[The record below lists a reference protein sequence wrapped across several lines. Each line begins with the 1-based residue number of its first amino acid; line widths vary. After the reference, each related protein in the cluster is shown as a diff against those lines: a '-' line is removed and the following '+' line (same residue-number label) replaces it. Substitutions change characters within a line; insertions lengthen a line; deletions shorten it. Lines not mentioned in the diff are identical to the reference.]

1 MEVALEHHKGTVSIG
16 GRRVT
21 NFRFAD
27 DIDGVGGSEKEL
39 SLLVKSLDETCEDA
53 GMEISGGKTK
63 VMTNKE
69 GGFTVGVEVQGVKL
83 EEVKSFKYLGSIISD
98 QGSKPEIV
106 NRIAQATAALAK
118 LQIIWKDK
126 NIAFGSKIRLMR
138 ALVTS
143 IFLYIMHV
151 NPGL

>member
-1 MEVALEHHKGTVSIG
+1 MVRTFSYDLTY
-16 GRRVT
+16 T

-106 NRIAQATAALAK
+106 NRIAQSTAALAK
-118 LQIIWKDK
+118 LRL
-126 NIAFGSKIRLMR
+126 FGK
-138 ALVTS
+138 TKTW
-143 IFLYIMHV
+143 
-151 NPGL
+151 